1 MHMQMAAQVG
11 CERKVLLHSGLV
23 VKGKY
28 CATSPTSAFIKLDR
42 MCSPRIIVAIEEC
55 GVNKRLHTLFESNHH
70 AVVRVDS
77 VSEAKPSAPAGVPIQ
92 IRETAIGGTAAEVKS
107 KG

>member
-1 MHMQMAAQVG
+1 
-11 CERKVLLHSGLV
+11 
-23 VKGKY
+23 
-28 CATSPTSAFIKLDR
+28 
-42 MCSPRIIVAIEEC
+42 MCSPRIIVVIEEC
-55 GVNKRLHTLFESNHH
+55 GVNKRLHTLFQSNH